1 MESHE
6 RHYELLWGGAARTHR
21 RAPSTPRWW

>member
-6 RHYELLWGGAARTHR
+6 RHHEPLGGAARFHR
-21 RAPSTPRWW
+21 RAPSTPGQR